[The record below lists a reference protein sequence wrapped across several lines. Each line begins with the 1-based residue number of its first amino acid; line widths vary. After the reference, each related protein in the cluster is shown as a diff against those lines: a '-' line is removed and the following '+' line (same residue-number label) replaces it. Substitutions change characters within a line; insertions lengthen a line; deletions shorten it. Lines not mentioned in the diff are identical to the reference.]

1 MLEPSDRIPAISLQG
16 DAIPR
21 LGLGTWRL
29 TGRACREAVE
39 HAVAAGFR
47 HIDTAA
53 IYGNE
58 AEVGAA
64 VRAAVVPRNEIFLA
78 TKVWRDD
85 LRRDALL
92 RSAEASVRRLGGPI
106 DLLMVHWPNEAVPLA
121 ETMDALT
128 TAREQV
134 LTRHVGVSNY
144 PAAMLRDAAARSE
157 APILV
162 DQCEY
167 HPGLD
172 QGALIETCRGLGVGF
187 VAYRPLGQDGM
198 RDDPTIRRIAAA
210 HGKTPAQVI
219 LRWHMQQ
226 DGVLAIPRS
235 ASPAHIAENAAVFD
249 FALSEAEMG
258 AVFALGDGRDR
269 HVQPAWAP
277 AWDPPPG
284 RVQG

>member
-1 MLEPSDRIPAISLQG
+1 MLEHSDRIPAISLQG
-16 DAIPR
+16 DAVPR
-21 LGLGTWRL
+21 LGFGTWRL
-29 TGRACREAVE
+29 TGRACSEAVE

-53 IYGNE
+53 MYGNE

-64 VRAAVVPRNEIFLA
+64 VRAAAVPRHEIFLA

-92 RSAEASVRRLGGPI
+92 RSAEASVRRLGGPV

-121 ETMDALT
+121 ETLGALV
-128 TAREQV
+128 TAQGQG
-134 LTRHVGVSNY
+134 LTRHVGVSNF
-144 PAAMLRDAAARSE
+144 PAAMLRDAVTRSE

-172 QGALIETCRGLGVGF
+172 QSALIETCRELGVGF
-187 VAYRPLGQDGM
+187 VAYRPLGQGGM
-198 RDDPTIRRIAAA
+198 RDDPTIRRIGAA
-210 HGKTPAQVI
+210 HVKTPAQVV

-235 ASPAHIAENAAVFD
+235 ATPAHIAENAAVFD
-249 FALSEAEMG
+249 FALSEAEM
-258 AVFALGDGRDR
+258 AAIFALGDGRDR

-277 AWDPPPG
+277 AWDPPRG
-284 RVQG
+284 RAQG